1 MSSRRQ
7 LIVSNTLLLYGR
19 MLFTMWLNLWTTR
32 LTLQH
37 LGVDDLGVYGIVGS
51 VVSVFGLLTGGV
63 TTAVQR
69 FMTYE
74 LGRGKEGD
82 VQSVFCTSLSLL
94 MV

>member
-51 VVSVFGLLTGGV
+51 LLVNGLSSEVLDSLGEFLCDL
-63 TTAVQR
+63 VQR
-69 FMTYE
+69 
-74 LGRGKEGD
+74 
-82 VQSVFCTSLSLL
+82 VVFVDRQREHYFL
-94 MV
+94 